1 MFVKRAQFL
10 RSKTI
15 MRLKGNRCGR
25 QASKLQTTKLEAM
38 SSKSQ
43 NVVSLRFSL
52 SLSLRVNQIE
62 KLLLRLLLLVFSY
75 VGKQ

>member
-1 MFVKRAQFL
+1 
-10 RSKTI
+10 

-52 SLSLRVNQIE
+52 SPSLRVNQIE
-62 KLLLRLLLLVFSY
+62 KLLLLLLVFSY